1 LWLIGIGEVAL
12 SSESGT
18 IHMEIQTGEQVLEL
32 MRGFQVSCVVAAAA
46 DLGVLSLLAESPLTA
61 DQTAGRLACDPRAM
75 AILLD
80 ALAGLGLLTKAGGR
94 YAVPPALRLFVAES
108 SPQSVDAMLRHQAN
122 CLRRWA
128 RLPWVVK
135 TGVAADAGTSL
146 RGEAADRAAFIE
158 AMDVINRDAA
168 DSLVREIN
176 PGGFR
181 CVLDVGGGSGTWTL
195 AWLRAAPAA
204 RAILFDLPPVIPLA
218 DERLERSGLA
228 DRVQLVAGDFYTDPL
243 PRGADLAWVSAIIH
257 QNSREENRALFR
269 RIAEALDAGGWI
281 LIRDIVMDESRTAPV
296 SGVLF
301 AVNMLVATAS
311 GNTYTLAEIAEDLAA
326 AGFSDVQQV
335 RHDQWMHSV
344 VRARSP
350 KRHPEG

>member
-1 LWLIGIGEVAL
+1 MQLMA
-12 SSESGT
+12 
-18 IHMEIQTGEQVLEL
+18 IQTGEQLLEL
-32 MRGFQVSCVVAAAA
+32 MRGYQVSCVVAAAV
-46 DLGVLSLLAESPLTA
+46 DLGVLNLLAQSPLTA
-61 DQTAGRLACDPRAM
+61 DETAGRLACDPRAM

-80 ALAGLGLLTKAGGR
+80 ALAGLGLLSKTASR
-94 YAVPPALRLFVAES
+94 YAVPSGLQPFVLES

-135 TGVAADAGTSL
+135 TGAAADAGTSL

-158 AMDVINRDAA
+158 AMDVINRDVA
-168 DSLVREIN
+168 DGLVREIN
-176 PGGFR
+176 PGDFR

-218 DERLERSGLA
+218 DQRLERSGLA
-228 DRVQLVAGDFYTDPL
+228 ERVELVAGDFYTDPL

-296 SGVLF
+296 AGVLF
-301 AVNMLVATAS
+301 AVNMLVATAG
-311 GNTYTLAEIAEDLAA
+311 GNTYTLPEIAEDLAA
-326 AGFSDVQQV
+326 AGFTGGQLV
-335 RHDQWMHSV
+335 RRDEWMHSV
-344 VRARSP
+344 VRARLDN
-350 KRHPEG
+350 R